1 MENTLPYFCQPGWI
15 TNPREYAYLLDGLP
29 SDIGELC
36 RIVQGATIHIFWA
49 ERYGLMLSPE
59 RQSEVQLRTLHRR
72 LMRTLELDPR
82 PLTETR
88 PLEKKIVGNCRDFSL
103 LLVAILRHQG
113 IPARARCGFGTY
125 FSPNHYEDHWVAEYW
140 NPGQERWI
148 LVDAQLDA
156 FQCSALKVPFNPL
169 DVPRDQF
176 IVGGKA
182 WQMCRSGQADPDN
195 FGILDMHGLGFVR
208 GNFVRDVAA
217 LNKIEL
223 LPWDCWGIIEKPAED
238 DLDDL
243 KFLDALA
250 NLTCADV
257 PDLQAVRTLY
267 KTDTRLRVDGTI
279 HSYIN
284 GRLQAIAISV
294 L

>member
-1 MENTLPYFCQPGWI
+1 
-15 TNPREYAYLLDGLP
+15 
-29 SDIGELC
+29 
-36 RIVQGATIHIFWA
+36 
-49 ERYGLMLSPE
+49 
-59 RQSEVQLRTLHRR
+59 
-72 LMRTLELDPR
+72 
-82 PLTETR
+82 
-88 PLEKKIVGNCRDFSL
+88 
-103 LLVAILRHQG
+103 
-113 IPARARCGFGTY
+113 
-125 FSPNHYEDHWVAEYW
+125 
-140 NPGQERWI
+140 
-148 LVDAQLDA
+148 
-156 FQCSALKVPFNPL
+156 
-169 DVPRDQF
+169 
-176 IVGGKA
+176 
-182 WQMCRSGQADPDN
+182 MCRSGQADPDN